1 MKICKWIAWALLAV
15 SVLLILFACITFVF
29 DISTGGIN
37 KISFFHAANSFLLL
51 TIALYL
57 LTNQFGKCCSKEDKK

>member
-1 MKICKWIAWALLAV
+1 MKICKWIAWVFLTVA
-15 SVLLILFACITFVF
+15 VLLILFAGVAFVF
-29 DISTGGIN
+29 DINTGGIN

-57 LTNQFGKCCSKEDKK
+57 LTDQFGKCCSKEEKQ